1 LAIEIEDEVISRD
14 DLLKEF
20 DRILKHTDG
29 VGSWG
34 EIINNKVFLVAQ
46 DEKCGGCN
54 WHSGNLYLMASS
66 EEEAKKLYKE
76 YERGLCGFCFT
87 KMLYEEGFKINK

>member
-1 LAIEIEDEVISRD
+1 VIVLRRTVEIKLAIEIEDEVISRD
-14 DLLKEF
+14 DLLKE
-20 DRILKHTDG
+20 
-29 VGSWG
+29 
-34 EIINNKVFLVAQ
+34 